1 MNKRIAAELRTEL
14 QYIEA
19 GIDVEKH
26 AYAMERLLGLLTDP
40 SEVSKVPSPKLEDNV
55 TKYREPLVKPAE
67 DEEDDG
73 NGKDI
78 FDF

>member
-1 MNKRIAAELRTEL
+1 MNKRIAAELKNEL
-14 QYIEA
+14 SFIEA

-26 AYAMERLLGLLTDP
+26 AYAMEKLLGLLTASDDKHP
-40 SEVSKVPSPKLEDNV
+40 EPAAKLEDNV
-55 TKYREPLVKPAE
+55 TIHPKPVAKTAADE
-67 DEEDDG
+67 DDDG